1 VLCNGDEYGKNK
13 GDKNVK
19 ATTPIQIMIGQK
31 QLANVEYFN
40 YLDSMITKG
49 ARCKHKIKSRI
60 AIAKQLAT
68 RRRLFLQ
75 TNGT

>member
-1 VLCNGDEYGKNK
+1 
-13 GDKNVK
+13 
-19 ATTPIQIMIGQK
+19 MIGQK